1 MGRFFVRRDQTG
13 VRCRRIHAGEAP
25 LRLLDRRGVDLAELG
40 LRRPEPSTEPLTTGG
55 IDEDRRVLAE
65 QFVRR
70 ELLVDLQPDLQA
82 EGPII
87 HGLRNRKRG
96 INPSL
101 AETRALRLSAGFP
114 PAQRFE
120 SPTARVPAPAR
131 RSVRRLLSAPSTG
144 CGIVGS
150 RDILGAAP
158 GPTVPVRHPSKGG
171 SLHRNRGRALAWPPG
186 GGGGGAGSPVSG
198 WTRRAT
204 PSGRRTRRSS

>member
-1 MGRFFVRRDQTG
+1 MGRFFVRLDQTG
-13 VRCRRIHAGEAP
+13 VRCCLIDEAEAP
-25 LRLLDRRGVDLAELG
+25 LRLLDGRGVHLAELG
-40 LRRPEPSTEPLTTGG
+40 LGRPEPSTESLSAGR
-55 IDEDRRVLAE
+55 IDEDGRILAE

-70 ELLVDLQPDLQA
+70 ELLVNLQSDLQA
-82 EGPII
+82 EGPIV
-87 HGLRNRKRG
+87 HGLRNRRRR

-101 AETRALRLSAGFP
+101 AETRPLRLSAGFP

-120 SPTARVPAPAR
+120 SPTARVPAPTR
-131 RSVRRLLSAPSTG
+131 RSARRLLSAPSTR

-198 WTRRAT
+198 WTRPAT

>member
-1 MGRFFVRRDQTG
+1 MGRFFVRLDQTG
-13 VRCRRIHAGEAP
+13 VRCRLIHECEAP

-40 LRRPEPSTEPLTTGG
+40 LRRPEPSTEPMTIGG

-82 EGPII
+82 EAPIV
-87 HGLRNRKRG
+87 HGFRNRRRG

-101 AETRALRLSAGFP
+101 AQMRRPRLSAGFL
-114 PAQRFE
+114 
-120 SPTARVPAPAR
+120 PAR
-131 RSVRRLLSAPSTG
+131 RFEFLLAR
-144 CGIVGS
+144 V
-150 RDILGAAP
+150 
-158 GPTVPVRHPSKGG
+158 
-171 SLHRNRGRALAWPPG
+171 LAWPPD
-186 GGGGGAGSPVSG
+186 GGGGGAGSPASR